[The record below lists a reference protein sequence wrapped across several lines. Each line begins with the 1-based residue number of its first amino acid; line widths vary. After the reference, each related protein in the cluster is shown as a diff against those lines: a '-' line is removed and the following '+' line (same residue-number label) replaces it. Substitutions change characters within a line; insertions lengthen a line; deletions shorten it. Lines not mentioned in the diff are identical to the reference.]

1 MGADTA
7 LADLSIRHD
16 RPTLN
21 ATHTHTHTMLEPT
34 VARNDR
40 TDFGMLCGLPAQ
52 ALQTIARYLTR
63 AASKTK
69 PKAKSALAARTRAQ
83 VSAAKLRT
91 HLFLAV

>member
-1 MGADTA
+1 
-7 LADLSIRHD
+7 
-16 RPTLN
+16 
-21 ATHTHTHTMLEPT
+21 MLEPT

-40 TDFGMLCGLPAQ
+40 TDFGMLRGSPAQ
-52 ALQTIARYLTR
+52 ALKTIARYLTR

-91 HLFLAV
+91 YLFLAV